1 MGNDS
6 DQKSNSSEE
15 YIPFVEIQESLGIED
30 QFLFKKYLQE
40 VFIDFSSKMTNSKI
54 KYLSRI
60 TFFII

>member
-40 VFIDFSSKMTNSKI
+40 VFIDLSSKMTTK
-54 KYLSRI
+54 
-60 TFFII
+60 